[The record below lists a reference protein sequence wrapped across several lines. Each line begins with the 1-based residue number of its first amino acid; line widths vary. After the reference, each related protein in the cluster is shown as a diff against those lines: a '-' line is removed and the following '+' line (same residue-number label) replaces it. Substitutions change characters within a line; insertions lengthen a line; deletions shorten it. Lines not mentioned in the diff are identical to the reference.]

1 MVKTTAILREIFG
14 DQNFKASEHKD
25 VLAFLD
31 ESWNINVSDHNRS
44 YVLNFAPNQTHWIR
58 S

>member
-14 DQNFKASEHKD
+14 DQNFKASGHKD

-31 ESWNINVSDHNRS
+31 ES
-44 YVLNFAPNQTHWIR
+44 
-58 S
+58 